1 MSISLMTDVWRLPL
15 QASRK
20 MVLLALADNA
30 NDEGTD
36 CWPSIGKL
44 VEKCSM
50 SERSIQVHLS
60 GLEDAGYIKRHE
72 RLGRSNK
79 FTIYVERVRAELYKK
94 SSHGKSVRPTVTAKP
109 VRVEAPP
116 QILHPSPSNP
126 RDMNTPAESAPL
138 QNLHPTPA
146 ESAPITTNEPSL
158 KTTTTCRHVVESC
171 GGDIS
176 MNKLCYPACSVEES
190 IAIGELVATCP
201 AEFRQKALDEIEGAR
216 QAGVIK
222 TNLVPFAR
230 GVFQAI
236 SRGTFTVGHGP
247 KITAQRIQRTSRKVR
262 PNPIE
267 LPFDPE
273 AVTKGKAFMSR
284 LTRLME

>member
-1 MSISLMTDVWRLPL
+1 MTDVWRLPL

-158 KTTTTCRHVVESC
+158 KTTTTCRDVVESC

-176 MNKLCYPACSVEES
+176 MKKLYYPVCSLEEG

-273 AVTKGKAFMSR
+273 AVTKGKAFMNR

>member
-1 MSISLMTDVWRLPL
+1 
-15 QASRK
+15 
-20 MVLLALADNA
+20 
-30 NDEGTD
+30 
-36 CWPSIGKL
+36 
-44 VEKCSM
+44 
-50 SERSIQVHLS
+50 
-60 GLEDAGYIKRHE
+60 
-72 RLGRSNK
+72 
-79 FTIYVERVRAELYKK
+79 
-94 SSHGKSVRPTVTAKP
+94 
-109 VRVEAPP
+109 
-116 QILHPSPSNP
+116 
-126 RDMNTPAESAPL
+126 
-138 QNLHPTPA
+138 
-146 ESAPITTNEPSL
+146 
-158 KTTTTCRHVVESC
+158 
-171 GGDIS
+171 

-273 AVTKGKAFMSR
+273 AVTKGKAFMNR

>member
-50 SERSIQVHLS
+50 SERSIQVHLAA
-60 GLEDAGYIKRHE
+60 LEDSGYIKRHE

-79 FTIYVERVRAELYKK
+79 FTVYVERVRAELYKK
-94 SSHGKSVRPTVTAKP
+94 TTDEKRQFPSASAK
-109 VRVEAPP
+109 RERIEAPP
-116 QILHPSPSNP
+116 QNLHPPSSNP
-126 RDMNTPAESAPL
+126 HSTHTPAESAPPHV
-138 QNLHPTPA
+138 LHPTPA
-146 ESAPITTNEPSL
+146 ESAPITTREPSL
-158 KTTTTCRHVVESC
+158 KTTTTSSDALESC
-171 GGDIS
+171 GGDLS
-176 MNKLCYPACSVEES
+176 MQKLHYPVCSQEES
-190 IAIGELVATCP
+190 IAIAQLLSACP
-201 AEFRQKALDEIEGAR
+201 TEFRQQALDEIEGAR

-230 GVFQAI
+230 GVVRAI
-236 SRGTFTVGHGP
+236 ARGEFTVGHGANIAS
-247 KITAQRIQRTSRKVR
+247 KRKLQIKNAR
-262 PNPIE
+262 LTNSLNIR
-267 LPFDPE
+267 LDPE
-273 AVTKGKAFMSR
+273 AISKGMAFMNR
-284 LTRLME
+284 INQ

>member
-60 GLEDAGYIKRHE
+60 GLEDGGYIKRHE

-116 QILHPSPSNP
+116 QILHP
-126 RDMNTPAESAPL
+126 
-138 QNLHPTPA
+138 
-146 ESAPITTNEPSL
+146 
-158 KTTTTCRHVVESC
+158 
-171 GGDIS
+171 
-176 MNKLCYPACSVEES
+176 
-190 IAIGELVATCP
+190 
-201 AEFRQKALDEIEGAR
+201 
-216 QAGVIK
+216 
-222 TNLVPFAR
+222 
-230 GVFQAI
+230 
-236 SRGTFTVGHGP
+236 
-247 KITAQRIQRTSRKVR
+247 
-262 PNPIE
+262 
-267 LPFDPE
+267 
-273 AVTKGKAFMSR
+273 
-284 LTRLME
+284 

>member
-72 RLGRSNK
+72 RLGRSNM

-126 RDMNTPAESAPL
+126 RAMNTPAESAPL

-158 KTTTTCRHVVESC
+158 KTTTTCRDVVESC

-230 GVFQAI
+230 GVFKAI

>member
-94 SSHGKSVRPTVTAKP
+94 SSHGKSVRPTVTSKP

-116 QILHPSPSNP
+116 QILHPSPPNP
-126 RDMNTPAESAPL
+126 HGMNTPADSAPP
-138 QNLHPTPA
+138 QILHPTPA
-146 ESAPITTNEPSL
+146 ESAPITTKEPSL
-158 KTTTTCRHVVESC
+158 KTTTTSSDAIESSGGNLSKQNLHYPVCNQDERFAIGVLLESC
-171 GGDIS
+171 
-176 MNKLCYPACSVEES
+176 P
-190 IAIGELVATCP
+190 P
-201 AEFRQKALDEIEGAR
+201 EFRQKVLDEIEGAR

-230 GVFQAI
+230 GIVTAI
-236 SRGTFTVGHGP
+236 HRGTFTVGHGT
-247 KITAQRIQRTSRKVR
+247 KVSAQRQRKTSNQTVQSSSS
-262 PNPIE
+262 
-267 LPFDPE
+267 LTLDPE
-273 AVTKGKAFMSR
+273 AIDKGQAFIDR
-284 LTRLME
+284 LARV